1 MNGVDPCEAAPP
13 HRRDPGRLRLVYTG
27 ILYGDRRD
35 MTPLLRAADS
45 LGLPVAIDFYGSE
58 PDVARQIARD
68 FPRLAIADRGRV
80 ARGAALAAQA
90 QADAPILVVGTDPGE
105 DKTGRAACRKR
116 VGQYG

>member
-1 MNGVDPCEAAPP
+1 MTAQYAANYPELADRLLTVMNGVDPGEAAPP

-58 PDVARQIARD
+58 DRKST
-68 FPRLAIADRGRV
+68 RLNSSHQCASRMPSSA
-80 ARGAALAAQA
+80 
-90 QADAPILVVGTDPGE
+90 
-105 DKTGRAACRKR
+105 
-116 VGQYG
+116 